1 MKANFRKNWD
11 FEDWK
16 EEKGQTEFIF
26 LMRAVFAEALKRGVG
41 WKFLQTADI
50 AKLLVSFERLMYG

>member
-26 LMRAVFAEALKRGVG
+26 LMRLSIRVKVFETPK
-41 WKFLQTADI
+41 DEE
-50 AKLLVSFERLMYG
+50 S